1 MVLSA
6 SPEIY
11 QAVEVEKASK
21 AQAMSDTVIVIPAR
35 NEALVLGEVLQ
46 EIRKISMQVIVVDDA
61 SSDETSRVA
70 RENGAEVLSLVVQLG
85 AWGATQ
91 TGLRYALR
99 QGAQTVITL
108 DADGQHEPA
117 HIVDLLRPLHDGTAD
132 VVIGSC
138 PMRVSV
144 LRRLAW
150 NYFRWLTRLS
160 MDDLTSGF
168 RAYNRRAMEILAS
181 REATLLDYQDVGVLM
196 IMRAKGLRVS
206 EVTVEIGL
214 RRSGVSR
221 VFHSWWV
228 VMRYMIETTVL
239 CLANV
244 GGQTSVEERDPEAE
258 QPERTP

>member
-1 MVLSA
+1 MLN
-6 SPEIY
+6 
-11 QAVEVEKASK
+11 Q
-21 AQAMSDTVIVIPAR
+21 QLLRDTVVVIPAR
-35 NEALVLGEVLQ
+35 NEALALGEVLQ
-46 EIRKISMQVIVVDDA
+46 EIWKISMRVIVVDDA
-61 SSDETSRVA
+61 SSDQTSRVA

-117 HIVDLLRPLHDGTAD
+117 HIVDLLQPLHDGTAD

-138 PMRVSV
+138 PLRVSA

-181 REATLLDYQDVGVLM
+181 REATLLDYQDVGILM
-196 IMRAKGLRVS
+196 IMRAQGLRVS
-206 EVTVEIGL
+206 EVAVEIGL
-214 RRSGVSR
+214 RRNGVSR

-244 GGQTSVEERDPEAE
+244 RAQRSVQKRGSEVDKPGRAP
-258 QPERTP
+258 

>member
-1 MVLSA
+1 MLNQQSLR
-6 SPEIY
+6 E
-11 QAVEVEKASK
+11 
-21 AQAMSDTVIVIPAR
+21 TVVVIPAR
-35 NEALVLGEVLQ
+35 NEASALGGVLQ
-46 EIRKISMQVIVVDDA
+46 EIRKISIRVIVVDDA
-61 SSDETSRVA
+61 SSDETSVIA
-70 RENGAEVLSLVVQLG
+70 HEHGAEVLPLTVQLG

-117 HIVDLLRPLHDGTAD
+117 HINDLLGPLHDGSAD

-138 PMRVSV
+138 PMRVSP

-150 NYFRWLTRLS
+150 RYFRWITGLR

-196 IMRAKGLRVS
+196 IMRARGLRIR
-206 EVTVEIGL
+206 EVGVEIGL
-214 RRSGVSR
+214 RRNGVSR
-221 VFHSWWV
+221 VFHSWGIV
-228 VMRYMIETTVL
+228 ARYMIETTVL

-244 GGQTSVEERDPEAE
+244 GGHRRSARETRLDRARSGRNP
-258 QPERTP
+258 